1 MQLDGR
7 VSSLILGGVSV
18 QVVGIILHGVALVIM
33 AIIFW
38 GAFVEEKRS
47 IADYHR
53 LRDGGGRAGG

>member
-1 MQLDGR
+1 M
-7 VSSLILGGVSV
+7 SV